1 MYVVI
6 SVFTYNSCVFFLR
19 NIRQSDLTK
28 LSDIKAEQSHFY
40 IGANDRLVLDIGRFC
55 GLFLYDSCSSTFLS
69 VFPLAAHHLFASP
82 HVSGTCFIDNLNVD
96 AEHLSSQRPLL
107 LRVHLR
113 LCSEEAFDTVWRN
126 FQIDPPCFAQTLML
140 DHRLLGSKEEN
151 CECTIRNESATN
163 TSYPSH
169 HYLYISPRH
178 NSEYVQAL
186 SCIRCVGHMYYILI
200 ILLVV
205 VVSPEHSEFNTYY
218 VTIIP
223 PPSSPPW
230 RCVLAIDYLYICIGI
245 A

>member
-1 MYVVI
+1 
-6 SVFTYNSCVFFLR
+6 
-19 NIRQSDLTK
+19 
-28 LSDIKAEQSHFY
+28 
-40 IGANDRLVLDIGRFC
+40 
-55 GLFLYDSCSSTFLS
+55 
-69 VFPLAAHHLFASP
+69 
-82 HVSGTCFIDNLNVD
+82 
-96 AEHLSSQRPLL
+96 
-107 LRVHLR
+107 
-113 LCSEEAFDTVWRN
+113 
-126 FQIDPPCFAQTLML
+126 ML
-140 DHRLLGSKEEN
+140 DHRLLGSQEEN
-151 CECTIRNESATN
+151 CECAERNESANN

-186 SCIRCVGHMYYILI
+186 SCIGCVGHMYYILI